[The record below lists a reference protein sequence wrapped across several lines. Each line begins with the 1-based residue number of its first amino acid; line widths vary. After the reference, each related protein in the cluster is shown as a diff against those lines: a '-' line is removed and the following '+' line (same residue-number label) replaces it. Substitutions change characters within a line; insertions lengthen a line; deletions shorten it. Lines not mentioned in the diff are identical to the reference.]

1 MRRLPAVA
9 VDMRDHVYVRRS
21 ALRGHGAGR
30 SARDRRHGCE
40 NGRMAYEFERK
51 QRIAIL
57 GGGPG
62 GYEAALAGAQLGAEV
77 TLVERV
83 GVGGSAV
90 LTDVVPSKTLIAT
103 AEAAN
108 AIGEAADLGVQFFT
122 RGENGRPVRPEVA
135 VNLAAV
141 NQRLLRLARQQSEDM
156 KSQLIKAGV
165 RIVAGRRAASTG
177 RTGSSCRPARA
188 RSATD
193 FDEIDADTIVVSV
206 GASPRILP
214 TREARRRAHPH
225 LDPALHA
232 RDGPRAPHRRRL
244 RRHRRRVRLRLHRAR
259 LEGHAHLEPRPGA
272 ARRGRGCRPRHR
284 GRLHAQRHDGAL
296 QVAAPSRSS
305 APSDGVVATLS
316 DGRTVEGSHC
326 LMAVGS
332 VPNTAGIGLEE
343 AGVQLTESGHIR
355 VNRVARTSM
364 PSIYAAGDC
373 TDFLPLASVAS
384 MQGRTAVFHAMGDAV
399 NPTELRNVTSNIFT
413 QPEIATVGWSQK
425 QIEDGIA
432 QGEIYKLP
440 LASNPRAKM
449 MGIKDGFVKLF
460 ARTGSGTVIGGV
472 IVAPQG
478 VRAHPADRARG
489 RAPPHGRPARPR
501 VHASTRRSPA
511 ASRMPPAP
519 CTSCTEPPPPA
530 PARRRAALSPIA
542 LVITAASMTS
552 HSSLRLCYARSTSSR
567 PQVAGLHRSME

>member
-1 MRRLPAVA
+1 
-9 VDMRDHVYVRRS
+9 
-21 ALRGHGAGR
+21 
-30 SARDRRHGCE
+30 
-40 NGRMAYEFERK
+40 MAYEFERK
-51 QRIAIL
+51 QRIAIV

-62 GYEAALAGAQLGAEV
+62 GYEAALAGAQLGADV

-122 RGENGRPVRPEVA
+122 RGDNGRPVRPEVA
-135 VNLAAV
+135 VNLGAV

-165 RIVAGRRAASTG
+165 TVVHGEGRLDGPNRVVVSTGKG
-177 RTGSSCRPARA
+177 RTG
-188 RSATD
+188 TD

-214 TREARRRAHPH
+214 SAKPDGERIFTWTQLYTMQEVPEH
-225 LDPALHA
+225 LIVVGSGVTGAEFASAFTALGSKVTLISS
-232 RDGPRAPHRRRL
+232 RDQVL
-244 RRHRRRVRLRLHRAR
+244 
-259 LEGHAHLEPRPGA
+259 PGEDADA
-272 ARRGRGCRPRHR
+272 ARVIEDVFKRNGMTV
-284 GRLHAQRHDGAL
+284 LAK
-296 QVAAPSRSS
+296 SRADSVDRTE
-305 APSDGVVATLS
+305 DGVRATLS
-316 DGRTVEGSHC
+316 DGRIVEGSHC

-332 VPNTAGIGLEE
+332 IPNTAGIGLEE
-343 AGVQLTESGHIR
+343 AGVQLTDSMHIR

-373 TDFLPLASVAS
+373 SDFLPLASVAS
-384 MQGRTAVFHAMGDAV
+384 MQGRTAIFHAMGDAV

-413 QPEIATVGWSQK
+413 QPEIATVGWTQK

-449 MGIKDGFVKLF
+449 MGLKDGFVKLF

-472 IVAPQG
+472 IVAP
-478 VRAHPADRARG
+478 RASELILPISMAVEHRLTVDEVARAFAVYPSLSDSITEAA
-489 RAPPHGRPARPR
+489 RAMHI
-501 VHASTRRSPA
+501 VN
-511 ASRMPPAP
+511 
-519 CTSCTEPPPPA
+519 
-530 PARRRAALSPIA
+530 
-542 LVITAASMTS
+542 
-552 HSSLRLCYARSTSSR
+552 
-567 PQVAGLHRSME
+567 

>member
-1 MRRLPAVA
+1 M
-9 VDMRDHVYVRRS
+9 S
-21 ALRGHGAGR
+21 
-30 SARDRRHGCE
+30 
-40 NGRMAYEFERK
+40 YEFERK
-51 QRIAIL
+51 QRIAVI

-62 GYEAALAGAQLGAEV
+62 GYEAALTGAQMGAEV
-77 TLVERV
+77 TVVERV

-108 AIGEAADLGVQFFT
+108 AIGEAADLGVQFFL
-122 RGENGRPVRPEVA
+122 RGDSGRPVRPEVA

-141 NQRLLRLARQQSEDM
+141 NQRLMRLARQQSEDM

-165 RIVAGRRAASTG
+165 TVIQGDGRLDGPNRVVVSTSKG
-177 RTGSSCRPARA
+177 RTS
-188 RSATD
+188 TD
-193 FDEIDADTIVVSV
+193 FDEINADTIVVSV

-214 TREARRRAHPH
+214 SAVPDGERIFTWTQLYTLKETPEH
-225 LDPALHA
+225 LIVVGSGVTGAEFASAFTALGSKVTLISS
-232 RDGPRAPHRRRL
+232 RDQVL
-244 RRHRRRVRLRLHRAR
+244 
-259 LEGHAHLEPRPGA
+259 PGEDADA
-272 ARRGRGCRPRHR
+272 ARVIEDVFKRNGMTV
-284 GRLHAQRHDGAL
+284 LSK
-296 QVAAPSRSS
+296 SRADSVVRT
-305 APSDGVVATLS
+305 ADGVIATLS
-316 DGRTVEGSHC
+316 DGRTVGGSHC

-343 AGVQLTESGHIR
+343 AGVQLTDSGHIR

-373 TDFLPLASVAS
+373 SDFLPLASVAS

-425 QIEDGIA
+425 QIEDGIT
-432 QGEIYKLP
+432 QGVIYKLP

-472 IVAPQG
+472 IVAP
-478 VRAHPADRARG
+478 RA
-489 RAPPHGRPARPR
+489 
-501 VHASTRRSPA
+501 S
-511 ASRMPPAP
+511 
-519 CTSCTEPPPPA
+519 E
-530 PARRRAALSPIA
+530 LILPIA
-542 LVITAASMTS
+542 IAVE
-552 HSSLRLCYARSTSSR
+552 HRLTVD
-567 PQVAGLHRSME
+567 QVARAFAVYPSLSDSITDAARAMHIVN

>member
-1 MRRLPAVA
+1 M
-9 VDMRDHVYVRRS
+9 S
-21 ALRGHGAGR
+21 
-30 SARDRRHGCE
+30 
-40 NGRMAYEFERK
+40 YEFERK
-51 QRIAIL
+51 QRIAVV

-62 GYEAALAGAQLGAEV
+62 GYEAALTGAQMGAEV
-77 TLVERV
+77 TVIERV

-122 RGENGRPVRPEVA
+122 RGDSGRPVRPEVT

-165 RIVAGRRAASTG
+165 SVIQGDGRLDGPNRVIVSTG
-177 RTGSSCRPARA
+177 KGKTS
-188 RSATD
+188 TD
-193 FDEIDADTIVVSV
+193 FNEIDADTIVVSV

-214 TREARRRAHPH
+214 TAVPDGERIFTWTQLYTLKETPEH
-225 LDPALHA
+225 LIVVGSGVTGAEFASAFTALGSKVTLISS
-232 RDGPRAPHRRRL
+232 RDQVL
-244 RRHRRRVRLRLHRAR
+244 
-259 LEGHAHLEPRPGA
+259 PGEDADA
-272 ARRGRGCRPRHR
+272 ARVIEDVFTRNGMTV
-284 GRLHAQRHDGAL
+284 LSK
-296 QVAAPSRSS
+296 SRADSIVRTG
-305 APSDGVVATLS
+305 DGVMATLS
-316 DGRTVEGSHC
+316 DGRTVEATHC

-343 AGVQLTESGHIR
+343 AGVQLTDTGHIR

-373 TDFLPLASVAS
+373 SDFLPLASVAS

-432 QGEIYKLP
+432 QGVIYKLP

-472 IVAPQG
+472 IVAP
-478 VRAHPADRARG
+478 RA
-489 RAPPHGRPARPR
+489 
-501 VHASTRRSPA
+501 S
-511 ASRMPPAP
+511 
-519 CTSCTEPPPPA
+519 E
-530 PARRRAALSPIA
+530 LILPIA
-542 LVITAASMTS
+542 IAVE
-552 HSSLRLCYARSTSSR
+552 HRLTVD
-567 PQVAGLHRSME
+567 QVARAFAVYPSLSDSITDAARAMHIVN